1 MPTEKRTSPLR
12 RHSKVLELTDAAA
25 GETDLLPRRF
35 TAKYHWLEEKC
46 KSTLSAI
53 LKIAFGGLVF

>member
-12 RHSKVLELTDAAA
+12 HSKVLELTDA
-25 GETDLLPRRF
+25 GETDLLRRRF
-35 TAKYHWLEEKC
+35 TAKYHWLEEWC